1 MQHAIPTMN
10 LLTPEYI
17 TNERFYRILRSF
29 VTECTVHEKDTVMHR
44 LVDMIH
50 DKQRNC
56 IVEFDE
62 KTDGWIVALHST
74 FGSLQLFVN
83 HLSME
88 YAFDVESAYVF
99 MVGDDVLANGPF
111 LGHVQSSSLLSS
123 YFMYYDKSRYTV
135 ADLSLKGVTMDDVTF
150 NETTLE
156 TVRGLKHV
164 YLDMTYLLKRDV
176 VVVSLG
182 LNNLPA
188 KGNGTVL
195 AKTICDLLDQIA
207 AHTGVLYVI
216 PYPVDGDDAYVHFS
230 VHMANYC
237 KRKGIRVIS
246 LHDFKKYQHLTT
258 ANKPTLEGAALVS
271 TRILEALR
279 SRASHDTRSIDT
291 NTSHVLSPANRTA
304 TI

>member
-1 MQHAIPTMN
+1 MACDTMN

-29 VTECTVHEKDTVMHR
+29 VTDCTVHEEDVAMRR

-50 DKQRNC
+50 DKRRNC

-74 FGSLQLFVN
+74 FGSLQTFVN
-83 HLSME
+83 HLAME

-135 ADLSLKGVTMDDVTF
+135 ADLSLKGVAMDDVTF
-150 NETTLE
+150 NDTTLE
-156 TVRGLKHV
+156 TIRGLKRV

-182 LNNLPA
+182 LNNLPTT
-188 KGNGTVL
+188 GNGTVL

-207 AHTGVLYVI
+207 PYAGVLYVI
-216 PYPVDGDDAYVHFS
+216 PYPVAGDDAYVHFS

-237 KRKGIRVIS
+237 KRKGIRVVS
-246 LHDFKKYQHLTT
+246 LHDFKRYQHLTN

-279 SRASHDTRSIDT
+279 SHASHDTRNTDT
-291 NTSHVLSPANRTA
+291 NTHVLSPANRTA

>member
-1 MQHAIPTMN
+1 MN

-29 VTECTVHEKDTVMHR
+29 VTECTVHEKDIAMIR

-50 DKQRNC
+50 DKTRNC

-74 FGSLQLFVN
+74 FGSLQAFVD
-83 HLSME
+83 HVSTE
-88 YAFDVESAYVF
+88 YAFNVESAYVF
-99 MVGDDVLANGPF
+99 MLGDDVVANGPF

-123 YFMYYDKSRYTV
+123 YFMYYEQNRYTV
-135 ADLSLKGVTMDDVTF
+135 ADLSLKGVTMDDVNF
-150 NETTLE
+150 NDGTLE
-156 TVRGLKHV
+156 IVRGLKRV

-182 LNNLPA
+182 VNNFSTM
-188 KGNGTVL
+188 GNGTIL
-195 AKTICDLLDQIA
+195 AKTICELLDQIVPYV
-207 AHTGVLYVI
+207 GVVYVI
-216 PYPVDGDDAYVHFS
+216 PYPAINDDAYVHFS

-237 KRKGIRVIS
+237 KRNGVRVIS
-246 LHDFKKYQHLTT
+246 LHDFKKYRHLTD
-258 ANKPTLEGAALVS
+258 ANMPTLEGAALVS
-271 TRILEALR
+271 TRIFEALR
-279 SRASHDTRSIDT
+279 SRASYDTRNPDT
-291 NTSHVLSPANRTA
+291 NTHVLSPANRTA